1 VTRGVATVL
10 GMAALVACSAGFAD
24 AWPYRWVNRDGVAT
38 YSDQPPRE
46 PGVAYEING
55 LTKHVPPAGETTRAP
70 EAADPAPVGG
80 GAAATAPPRQHV
92 SPHVELDRAR
102 ATPPPRER
110 AVVARLLEALR
121 LRREGQRLAQIG
133 QEVAMRAAWRE
144 PTRAAEW
151 MTASTRLSP
160 ERLAKIAEAE
170 AGRRI
175 GPESA
180 AIVSE
185 WLTSPAGVRVVE
197 AITAPMTPR
206 MSADFRR
213 FAAELPEAPPS
224 ASRIAIVRRLLRT
237 VGVGP
242 LAFDG
247 NDLVERRL
255 RALVTG
261 IRTDVVVPSVYRP
274 VSERE
279 RHALMLAALFRCQ
292 HLSDVEL
299 RRAADFWES
308 APARAVAAAYRQ
320 AVTAAVVT
328 VTEPKLVAA
337 AR

>member
-1 VTRGVATVL
+1 MTRAVATIL
-10 GMAALVACSAGFAD
+10 GMATLVACSAGFAD

-46 PGVAYEING
+46 PGTVYETNG
-55 LTKHVPPAGETTRAP
+55 LTKRVPPADEPTHAP
-70 EAADPAPVGG
+70 DAADAAPVGG
-80 GAAATAPPRQHV
+80 PAATPPPRQHV
-92 SPHVELDRAR
+92 STRVDPDPAR

-110 AVVARLLEALR
+110 DVVARLLEALR

-133 QEVAMRAAWRE
+133 QEVAIRAAWRE

-213 FAAELPEAPPS
+213 FAAGLPEAPPS

-274 VSERE
+274 ASERE
-279 RHALMLAALFRCQ
+279 RHALMLTALFRCQ

-308 APARAVAAAYRQ
+308 APARAVATAYRQ
-320 AVTAAVVT
+320 AVTTAVVT